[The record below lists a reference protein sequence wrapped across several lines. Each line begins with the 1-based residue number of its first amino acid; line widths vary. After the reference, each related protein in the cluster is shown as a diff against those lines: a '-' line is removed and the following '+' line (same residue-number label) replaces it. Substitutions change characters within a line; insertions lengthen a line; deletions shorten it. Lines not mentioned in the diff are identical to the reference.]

1 MKLIQHFAFITFAL
15 LTSAGASFSQFG
27 TITEANLE
35 ALEEDT
41 LIVVLTGQEEFDE
54 ALQAVVEKEWDFS
67 PVKYEYEREMRK
79 KYDDGDTL
87 TQFGYFKGRFDSES
101 GILDDVPFIGL
112 VHGFRSSGKYRMD
125 EDISLYLPFSTGGV
139 APEYA
144 EAFLTLN
151 TKVITQYLEDLQNG
165 DVLGLGSFVDQIKSR
180 YPEIREKKI
189 LICSEDLQTKEK
201 NITRTF
207 DFDYSLVYR
216 DEWSRAV
223 LSPTDQLVYYL
234 IPSQKYA
241 YHFLIQPST
250 GRVFYYAYG
259 MEGSRNEGRGQSTM
273 FRTLGEDEK

>member
-1 MKLIQHFAFITFAL
+1 MIRQFATFFFAL
-15 LTSAGASFSQFG
+15 LFSTTAAFGQFG
-27 TITEANLE
+27 TISEENLK
-35 ALEEDT
+35 ALKKDT

-54 ALQAVVEKEWDFS
+54 ALQAVVQKEWDFS

-79 KYDDGDTL
+79 NYNEGDTI

-101 GILDDVPFIGL
+101 GILDNVPFIGL
-112 VHGFRSSGKYRMD
+112 VHKFRSSGKYRMN
-125 EDISLYLPFSTGGV
+125 EDISLYLPFTTRGV

-151 TKVITQYLEDLQNG
+151 TRVITQYLKDLKNG
-165 DVLGLGSFVDQIKSR
+165 EVLGLSSFVDQIKSR

-189 LICSEDLQTKEK
+189 LICSEDLETKEK

-216 DEWSRAV
+216 DEWARAV

-273 FRTLGEDEK
+273 FRTLGEDQE

>member
-1 MKLIQHFAFITFAL
+1 MIRQFTFLVFVL
-15 LTSAGASFSQFG
+15 LTAADGAFGQFG
-27 TITEANLE
+27 KISDAQIE

-41 LIVVLTGQEEFDE
+41 VVVVLTGEEEFDE
-54 ALQAVVEKEWDFS
+54 ALKSIVQNEWDIS
-67 PVKYEYEREMRK
+67 PVRYEYERDMRK
-79 KYDDGDTL
+79 KYSEGDSI

-101 GILDDVPFIGL
+101 GILDDVPFVGL
-112 VHGFRSSGKYRMD
+112 VHGFRSSGKYRMN
-125 EDISLYLPFSTGGV
+125 EDISVYLPFPKGGV

-144 EAFLTLN
+144 EAFLALN
-151 TKVITQYLEDLQNG
+151 TRVIHRYLKDVKSGE
-165 DVLGLGSFVDQIKSR
+165 VLGLGSFVDQIKSR

-201 NITRTF
+201 KITRTF
-207 DFDYSLVYR
+207 DFEYSLVYR
-216 DEWSRAV
+216 DEWARAV

-273 FRTLGEDEK
+273 FRTLGEDNE